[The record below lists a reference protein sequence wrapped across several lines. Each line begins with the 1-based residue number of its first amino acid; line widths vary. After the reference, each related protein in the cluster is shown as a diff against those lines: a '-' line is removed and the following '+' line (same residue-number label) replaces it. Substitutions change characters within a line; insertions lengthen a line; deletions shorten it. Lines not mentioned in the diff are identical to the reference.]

1 MLILF
6 VLIVQLFS
14 PERGQNW
21 QYYTTLRL
29 SLEKSA
35 KIKRFGLNRV
45 ANLAG
50 GLPLS
55 GLEGDTEKRRDL
67 L

>member
-21 QYYTTLRL
+21 QYYTTLKL

-35 KIKRFGLNRV
+35 KIKRFGLKKGCQFS
-45 ANLAG
+45 G

-55 GLEGDTEKRRDL
+55 GLGG
-67 L
+67 